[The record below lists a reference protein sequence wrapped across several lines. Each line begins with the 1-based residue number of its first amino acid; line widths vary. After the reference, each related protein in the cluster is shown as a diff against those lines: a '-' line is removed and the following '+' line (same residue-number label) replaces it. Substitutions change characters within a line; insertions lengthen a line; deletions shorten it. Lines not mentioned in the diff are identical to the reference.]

1 MTEITVFRNRD
12 GGILGFESLGHAGY
26 AEQGEDIVCAA
37 LSVLV
42 INTLN
47 SPDKGEDIVCAGISA
62 LVINTVNSLGR
73 FTEEQFTVDASE
85 EEGRIALRLKEPA
98 GHDGGLLIKSLILGL
113 EEIQH
118 TYGNDYLVLDFR
130 EV

>member
-1 MTEITVFRNRD
+1 MTTVIFRKTRQ
-12 GGILGFESLGHAGY
+12 GEYRELECRGHAGY
-26 AEQGEDIVCAA
+26 A
-37 LSVLV
+37 
-42 INTLN
+42 
-47 SPDKGEDIVCAGISA
+47 DKGEDIVCAGISA

>member
-26 AEQGEDIVCAA
+26 A
-37 LSVLV
+37 
-42 INTLN
+42 
-47 SPDKGEDIVCAGISA
+47 DKGEDIVCAGISA

-85 EEGRIALRLKEPA
+85 EEGRIVLRLKEPA